1 MPPDRTHVRVTAR
14 RALLPPDVEGV
25 GGAPNVVNQ
34 RLERPS
40 ACSLSARFHREKRP
54 QCVRSSSSDQ
64 SRSPTI
70 QTPLPAV
77 LRRSQRSQR
86 QQTPKSTRSHRV
98 GRYLMSTRSKRR
110 RGGMPCACGPT
121 PQTERTCHGAAKS
134 TGSPTGDRPRAEV
147 VTTRCESK
155 KLTGGRLE
163 SVLAG
168 QADPRA
174 IARQTNSAP
183 VRLGVKWF
191 RCRQPR
197 PSMHPH
203 VIGSTTRHAGLRSRV
218 GTVLGQL
225 QGSKG
230 RGAAPID
237 RGQARIPTGP

>member
-40 ACSLSARFHREKRP
+40 ACSLSARFHGEASAMRP
-54 QCVRSSSSDQ
+54 QQFQRPVAFANDTNASTCGLKTQ
-64 SRSPTI
+64 PT
-70 QTPLPAV
+70 QPTA
-77 LRRSQRSQR
+77 
-86 QQTPKSTRSHRV
+86 QTPKSTRSHRV
-98 GRYLMSTRSKRR
+98 GRYLMSTRSSGIEEGCR
-110 RGGMPCACGPT
+110 AHAGPG
-121 PQTERTCHGAAKS
+121 PQTERTCHGAANS